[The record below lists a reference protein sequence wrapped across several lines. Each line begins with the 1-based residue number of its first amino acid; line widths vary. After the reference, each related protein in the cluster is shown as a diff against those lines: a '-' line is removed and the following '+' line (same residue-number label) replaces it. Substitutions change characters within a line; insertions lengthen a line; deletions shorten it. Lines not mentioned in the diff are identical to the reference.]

1 MLSSF
6 HDGFIDDLSFF
17 LMCLWFRATPHLLH
31 PTPFTKHHSICYWNS
46 FCLRTIHAMCTFAFV
61 RPDSLASKENQPKLT
76 YYHYLPHIC
85 RNLGRFR
92 QPTAFGALSLTIVD
106 FAVGFAIVVACAFRT
121 AHRGGPAA
129 SSRTCASSCQNKP
142 HSCCKGMCYK
152 LNIVVDI
159 SVRYSGR
166 PNKYIVKDAHV

>member
-1 MLSSF
+1 MSLSTTASVSHKAMRRRSMLSSF
-6 HDGFIDDLSFF
+6 YDGFIDDLSFF

-31 PTPFTKHHSICYWNS
+31 PTPFTKHHSICYGNS

-92 QPTAFGALSLTIVD
+92 QPIAFGALSLTMSLVRFEQHIEEDLLPLPEHVHPP
-106 FAVGFAIVVACAFRT
+106 AKTSHIHAARECAT
-121 AHRGGPAA
+121 
-129 SSRTCASSCQNKP
+129 N
-142 HSCCKGMCYK
+142 
-152 LNIVVDI
+152 
-159 SVRYSGR
+159 
-166 PNKYIVKDAHV
+166 